1 MNLNEPNLNNTMT
14 RKPHTINR
22 VFIGRLPSGVDL
34 VGAITKIANEEEIT
48 VGTVAVHGLVQRA
61 VLTIQ
66 NQESKLSE
74 RVERD
79 GGLEI
84 AAMSGT
90 ISQFKGRSLARLNGV
105 LATRDGA
112 LIGGTVALG
121 TLVHACEV
129 VITELHGATLSRDF
143 DMETGLPLWKAASL
157 LLSPS
162 E

>member
-1 MNLNEPNLNNTMT
+1 MT

-22 VFIGRLPSGVDL
+22 VFIGRLPSGADL
-34 VGAITKIANEEEIT
+34 VGAITSIANEEEIK
-48 VGTVAVHGLVQRA
+48 VGTVAVHGSVQRA

-74 RVERD
+74 RIERD

-90 ISQFKGRSLARLNGV
+90 ISQFKARSLARLNAV
-105 LATRDGA
+105 LATRDGEV
-112 LIGGTVALG
+112 IGGTVALG
-121 TLVHACEV
+121 TVAHTCEV

-143 DMETGLPLWKAASL
+143 DMETGLPLWKATSL
-157 LLSPS
+157 LIVP
-162 E
+162 EG